1 MVGLSRL
8 PGKKEHRRRGHCRA
22 AASSPSTSREREE
35 RKNLEGF
42 DMEEVMEATKTDA
55 MQELEVDIKSAP
67 GLARTISLTIH
78 GAHDAEDVARLERSL
93 ADVDGVQRVRVGE
106 AELGGLRGG
115 SVPVELQ
122 LEGRVSLK
130 QVVESVHALEA
141 SLLALPF
148 EARSWQW
155 RGHNIRYAVAG
166 QGTPVILVHGFGGN
180 AGHFRNLIAHLADNH
195 RVFAVDLLGFGD
207 SDKPSDVAYGPELW
221 ADVINDFSA
230 EFLDEPGVLI
240 GNSIG
245 SLTALTA
252 AAKASRELYKGLVLL
267 NCSGSMNRKGLAQD
281 DLLLAALT
289 PVFLVLEYLLKKP
302 RIANYL
308 FQGFR
313 NKDNVKRIL
322 KQQVY
327 RDKSA
332 VTDQLIDILYKPSED
347 PGAVDVFIKVFLGD
361 GGVRPE
367 KLMEKIDLPLLVLW
381 GDKDPWTPVNGR
393 LAKYFKKLER
403 ERGNVRVEA
412 LRDVGHCPHDD
423 RPELSAAHILPWLA
437 DLYGRR

>member
-1 MVGLSRL
+1 
-8 PGKKEHRRRGHCRA
+8 
-22 AASSPSTSREREE
+22 
-35 RKNLEGF
+35 
-42 DMEEVMEATKTDA
+42 MEEVMEATKSDA
-55 MQELEVDIKSAP
+55 MEELQVEVESEP
-67 GLARTISLTIH
+67 GLSRAISLTVH
-78 GAHDAEDVARLERSL
+78 GAHDAEAVARLERAL
-93 ADVDGVQRVRVGE
+93 AGVDGVREVRLGE
-106 AELGGLRGG
+106 ASLGSLRGG
-115 SVPVELQ
+115 SVPVRLQ
-122 LEGRVSLK
+122 LEGRVSLR

-141 SLLALPF
+141 QLLALPF
-148 EARSWQW
+148 EARFWQW
-155 RGHNIRYAVAG
+155 RGHNVRYAVAG

-180 AGHFRNLIAHLADNH
+180 AGHFRHLIAHLADEH

-207 SDKPSDVAYGPELW
+207 SDKPGDAAYGPELW
-221 ADVINDFSA
+221 ADLINDFAA
-230 EFLDEPGVLI
+230 EFVEEPAVLI

-252 AAKASRELYKGLVLL
+252 AAKASRELYQGLVLL
-267 NCSGSMNRKGLAQD
+267 NCSASMNRKGLAQD

-289 PVFLVLEYLLKKP
+289 PVFVLLEFLLKKP

-308 FQGFR
+308 FEGFR
-313 NKDNVKRIL
+313 NKENVKRIL
-322 KQQVY
+322 EQQVY

-332 VTDQLIDILYKPSED
+332 VTDQLIDILYAPSED

-393 LAKYFKKLER
+393 LAKYFKKLAK
-403 ERGNVRVEA
+403 ERGNVQVQS

-437 DLYGRR
+437 DLYAQR